1 MTETKR
7 CKICGKE
14 IGNIYETDYFSLI
27 SIQYCEC
34 CRKQSDRQNSRIR
47 SKKYREKKK
56 LELEEAKKKAQAVQE
71 ENEELRQQIKAL
83 RSIID

>member
-1 MTETKR
+1 MTEIKR
-7 CKICGKE
+7 CKICGKV

-27 SIQYCEC
+27 AIQYCED

-71 ENEELRQQIKAL
+71 ENEELRQQIRAL

>member
-1 MTETKR
+1 MTETKH

-27 SIQYCEC
+27 SRQYCQD

-71 ENEELRQQIKAL
+71 ENEELQQQIRAL